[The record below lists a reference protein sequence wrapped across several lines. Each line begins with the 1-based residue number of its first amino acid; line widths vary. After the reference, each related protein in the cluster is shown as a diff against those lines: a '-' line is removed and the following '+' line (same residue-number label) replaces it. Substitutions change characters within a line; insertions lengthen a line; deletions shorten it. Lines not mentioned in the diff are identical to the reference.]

1 MHNILLHRVIKVL
14 KDLKA
19 FLEKRL
25 YTRYIAKS
33 ALNLSRVPLVLLD
46 LLVLKADKV
55 QLDHRDLVETQ
66 EYKYRVCVLYP
77 NLKLIN

>member
-1 MHNILLHRVIKVL
+1 MYNVQLHRVMKVL

-19 FLEKRL
+19 FLENRL
-25 YTRYIAKS
+25 HTRYIVKS
-33 ALNLSRVPLVLLD
+33 ALNLSRVPLVLLG

-55 QLDHRDLVETQ
+55 QLDHRDLVEIQ